1 MYKILLA
8 VFISI
13 FLGGCSSEKEHEI
26 TETAKIEMRKDAD
39 SFMSDLRDVLLS
51 EIQNNGL
58 VAAVSVCSDTAQKM
72 TNNFGVEKGIF
83 VKRVSINYRNENNI
97 PDAFETEGLKYFEQ
111 MQLKG
116 KVDSLTEYIKLVKEN
131 GTSYIRYLKPIFIQ
145 APCLNCHGAEEQI
158 IPEVREIIS
167 TRYKTDKAINY
178 QIGDLRGAVSIQ
190 KIF

>member
-1 MYKILLA
+1 MYKILLT

-39 SFMSDLRDVLLS
+39 SFMSGLRDVLLS

-58 VAAVSVCSDTAQKM
+58 VAAVSVCSDTAQVM
-72 TNNFGVEKGIF
+72 TNNFGVKKGIF
-83 VKRVSINYRNENNI
+83 IKRVSTNYRNENNI

-116 KVDSLTEYIKLVKEN
+116 KVDSLTEYIKIVQEN
-131 GTSYIRYLKPIFIQ
+131 EISYIR
-145 APCLNCHGAEEQI
+145 
-158 IPEVREIIS
+158 
-167 TRYKTDKAINY
+167 
-178 QIGDLRGAVSIQ
+178 
-190 KIF
+190 